1 MSIFSRLN
9 ALVSANVNSAID
21 NLEKPEIMI
30 DQYIRDAEKSLGD
43 VKAKAAETKVV
54 LEKAKAKAEKNQKR
68 TKELVSLAEKA
79 MLAGNEEDAKRFIEE
94 SVTLEKQQEMLD
106 KAVEDADDN
115 FRRIYDIHGKLR
127 NDFSKMTLERDALKS
142 RATVARASAEARKAL
157 ARFESKDVTSDFNRM
172 RDKIDDMVAKQ
183 QAMDELD
190 EDPLAKI
197 ESKYKDMELSAEAQ
211 AKFDALKEKI
221 AG

>member
-21 NLEKPEIMI
+21 TLEKPEIMI

-43 VKAKAAETKVV
+43 VKGKAAETKVV
-54 LEKAKAKAEKNQKR
+54 LEKAKAKAEKNLKR
-68 TKELVSLAEKA
+68 TEELNALAEKA
-79 MLAGNEEDAKRFIEE
+79 MLAGNEEDAKRFLEE
-94 SVTLEKQQEMLD
+94 SVVLEKQQEMLD

-127 NDFSKMTLERDALKS
+127 NDFSKMVLERDALKS
-142 RATVARASAEARKAL
+142 RATVARASEEARKAL
-157 ARFESKDVTSDFNRM
+157 ARYESKDVTSDFNRM
-172 RDKIDDMVAKQ
+172 REKIDDMVAKQ

-197 ESKYKDMELSAEAQ
+197 ENKYKDMELSSEAQ